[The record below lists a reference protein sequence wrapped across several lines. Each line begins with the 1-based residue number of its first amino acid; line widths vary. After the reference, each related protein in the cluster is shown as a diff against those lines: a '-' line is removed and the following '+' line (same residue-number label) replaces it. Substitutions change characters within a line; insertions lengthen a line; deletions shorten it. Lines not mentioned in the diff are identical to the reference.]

1 MEGYELA
8 SVASW
13 QQRAVFR
20 TLEMKQAVNLP
31 IGMLWCSSEAGLQ
44 ATTQPQWCSAL
55 RVCCLSSEVVGE
67 TSL

>member
-1 MEGYELA
+1 MCVGEGVVEGYELA

-31 IGMLWCSSEAGLQ
+31 IGCELE
-44 ATTQPQWCSAL
+44 
-55 RVCCLSSEVVGE
+55 CCGVAVRLGSK
-67 TSL
+67 